1 MDYLSIALAV
11 FSVIANFTMGI
22 IMFFIK
28 FASDE
33 LKDKF
38 RAQQEAIKMQQS
50 AIDKIKDEYIKKED
64 FREFKEELFVR
75 LDEIKIDFKREVE
88 RLQK

>member
-1 MDYLSIALAV
+1 MDSLSIVLAV
-11 FSVIANFTMGI
+11 FSLVANFMMGI

-38 RAQQEAIKMQQS
+38 RAQQEAFKMQQA

-64 FREFKEELFVR
+64 FREFKEELFIR